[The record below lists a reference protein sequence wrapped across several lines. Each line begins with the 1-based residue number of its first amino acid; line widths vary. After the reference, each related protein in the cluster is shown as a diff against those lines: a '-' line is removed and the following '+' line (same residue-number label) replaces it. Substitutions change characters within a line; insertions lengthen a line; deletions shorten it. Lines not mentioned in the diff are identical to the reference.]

1 MIIINFHFFFS
12 IFSFHCFQDIK
23 YDYRGQIEKEMES
36 MYLANNNNNKSL
48 QSPIKKEEDIDDD
61 NRDDHEDDDD
71 DDVDVDDDDNTF
83 VKTQTQQNGYS
94 QHEMKEN
101 NNQFDYYLDSAS
113 RSSNGEENVD
123 REHDIDAINN
133 SRNSRMSKHHN
144 NNNNSSNYNNTARR
158 QSKNFHY
165 SPDTTD
171 YDSNYG
177 DFDSESSLR
186 FLATEY
192 PVVPTVNSTG
202 APSATVDLNSG
213 GPVNNYARFCTS
225 MPVLEDGLSSGH
237 ASDTENNNPIP
248 ITTASNDYSFM
259 TKRNSIQ
266 SNGTSTAS
274 GLHNQYQDN
283 LVQTNNTNN
292 NIFYNNKTTNLMN
305 NNGIVDELDEKPQS
319 PMQQHQ
325 QPPQTNYHSFY
336 PMRYDSKDP
345 TTNAVNNLMNNKI
358 FKNRDPELDALY
370 TISKFS

>member
-1 MIIINFHFFFS
+1 
-12 IFSFHCFQDIK
+12 
-23 YDYRGQIEKEMES
+23 MES

-71 DDVDVDDDDNTF
+71 DDDDGVDVNDNTF

-94 QHEMKEN
+94 QHEINHQHEMKEN
-101 NNQFDYYLDSAS
+101 NNQFDYYLDSVS

-266 SNGTSTAS
+266 STNNNGISTAS

-305 NNGIVDELDEKPQS
+305 NNGTVDELDEKPQS
-319 PMQQHQ
+319 PLQQHQ

-345 TTNAVNNLMNNKI
+345 TNNAVNNLMNNKI
-358 FKNRDPELDALY
+358 FKNRDPEVDALY
-370 TISKFS
+370 TISKFNDHLNIN